1 MLVKL
6 ALGFLGIILFLFIFW
21 KKLREDYSSE
31 IIFQTA
37 ITSLV
42 GLGLGLV
49 VSGIILP
56 AWFFWLGFL
65 GAVVG
70 LSLMLARFKLKF
82 FETFEGFTLASIP
95 MVTLMFFRDSISH
108 SSLNSF
114 LAFVACLILIFLAYW
129 VDLNYKSFTWYKS
142 GKIGFTGLFIAFL
155 FFLIR
160 TVIAILRLP
169 VVSLVGTLE
178 GVVSGL
184 VALAFL
190 GLLIKLGRKQE

>member
-6 ALGFLGIILFLFIFW
+6 GLGFLGIILFLFIFW

-37 ITSLV
+37 MTSLV
-42 GLGLGLV
+42 GLGLGLAL
-49 VSGIILP
+49 SRLILP
-56 AWFFWLGFL
+56 AWFFWFGFL
-65 GAVVG
+65 GAVAG

-82 FETFEGFTLASIP
+82 FETFEGFILASIP
-95 MVTLMFFRDSISH
+95 VVTLMFFHDSISH
-108 SSLNSF
+108 SSLYSF

-142 GKIGFTGLFIAFL
+142 GKIGFTGLFIASF
-155 FFLIR
+155 FFLTR
-160 TVIAILRLP
+160 TVIAIIRLP
-169 VVSLVGTLE
+169 VVSLVGKLE
-178 GVVSGL
+178 PVVSGI
-184 VALAFL
+184 VALATL